1 MQVTATRN
9 EGLGAHPQWG
19 PSAPVKNSITMPA
32 KMSADAMT
40 ELPKKMAMHG
50 PMRRSLM
57 SQASLRL
64 LPRSRA
70 NATRL
75 KIRVK
80 LLRPKRSKITRSGM
94 PRFTVNQL
102 PDSLDQAAGGFS
114 WGVVMN
120 SF

>member
-1 MQVTATRN
+1 
-9 EGLGAHPQWG
+9 
-19 PSAPVKNSITMPA
+19 
-32 KMSADAMT
+32 MT
-40 ELPKKMAMHG
+40 ELPKKMAMQG

-70 NATRL
+70 NVTTL

-80 LLRPKRSKITRSGM
+80 LLRPKRSKITRRGM

-102 PDSLDQAAGGFS
+102 PDSLDQAAGGLS
-114 WGVVMN
+114 WGVVMD